1 LVAGD
6 VDLLGVD
13 HDDVVAGVDVRGVDG
28 LVLAAEAT
36 RDLGAQ
42 AAEGLAGGVDHEPVA
57 LDGLVLGGKG
67 LHQETLRGDWS
78 GWLRGPSPA
87 ELRLAFSRSGNARG
101 GIVLG
106 AGPSRKLRPHLPFGP
121 LPPQAGEEGGQ
132 PAAAPP
138 ARGNPFPRLRG
149 KSPRSGGSPR
159 AAGDG
164 GNP

>member
-101 GIVLG
+101 GIVPARGLHCNLLGLAG
-106 AGPSRKLRPHLPFGP
+106 AGGCRVLRRLTTWWSLCRLRTRQP
-121 LPPQAGEEGGQ
+121 
-132 PAAAPP
+132 PAAA
-138 ARGNPFPRLRG
+138 
-149 KSPRSGGSPR
+149 
-159 AAGDG
+159 
-164 GNP
+164 